1 MKCHV
6 PDDPTYWQ
14 NRAEE
19 ASAMAT
25 EMSDAHT
32 KAVMVGIAQS
42 YEDIAEWLEEP
53 AHQPTWPTS
62 NSRR

>member
-1 MKCHV
+1 
-6 PDDPTYWQ
+6 
-14 NRAEE
+14 
-19 ASAMAT
+19 MAT

-53 AHQPTWPTS
+53 AHRSDRSLCESTIGGKDYG
-62 NSRR
+62 